1 MTATTPT
8 PSSTQHVTW
17 LGECEAVGREAV
29 GGKALGLGSLTRLSL
44 PVPPGFA
51 LTTAAYREH
60 LDATGLGATVGEL
73 IAEAADSLDA
83 RAEASQRIRGL
94 FERSGVCDAVSEELH
109 DAYRRLGEPPVAV
122 RSSADTEDT
131 DDASFAGQQESFLWV
146 AGADALRLYV
156 ARCWASLFTP
166 QAIAYR
172 ADRAIPP
179 EEIAMGVV
187 VQEMVPASAGGVMMT
202 LDPLTGDRSQITIEG
217 CYGLAVGV
225 VSGEVTP
232 DRFAVDKVT
241 LDLRS
246 REAGYKHQR
255 FDHARAAGGVEAF
268 PVPDDERQRPCLTNE
283 EVRQLASL
291 GKQVERALGAPQDV
305 EWCFGPG
312 EPGSRELFLLQT
324 RPETVWSP
332 KSPTVRPNASGTVMD
347 RLLQTMTTPVK
358 LK

>member
-1 MTATTPT
+1 MTAMAST
-8 PSSTQHVTW
+8 PSDTQHVTW
-17 LGECEAVGREAV
+17 LGDCEAAGREAV

-60 LDATGLGATVGEL
+60 LEATGLRTTLGEL
-73 IAEAADSLDA
+73 IEDAADSIDA
-83 RAEASQRIRGL
+83 RADASRRIQDL
-94 FERSGVCDAVSEELH
+94 FARNGVCDPVREELH
-109 DAYRRLGEPPVAV
+109 DAYRRLDEPPVAV

-131 DDASFAGQQESFLWV
+131 DDASFAGQQESYLWV
-146 AGADALRLYV
+146 EGADALCRYV

-172 ADRAIPP
+172 ADRGIPP

-232 DRFAVDKVT
+232 DRYAVDKVT
-241 LDLRS
+241 LDVRG

-255 FDHARAAGGVEAF
+255 FDHAPAAEGIEAVA
-268 PVPDDERQRPCLTNE
+268 VPDEQRDRLCLTDE
-283 EVRQLASL
+283 EVRRLASL
-291 GKQVERALGAPQDV
+291 GKHVERTLGAPQDV

-312 EPGSRELFLLQT
+312 EPGGRELFLLQT
-324 RPETVWSP
+324 RPETVWSRKAP
-332 KSPTVRPNASGTVMD
+332 AARPNASGTVMD